1 MSTAVV
7 TAASPTTGQPLT
19 LPSRAS
25 ATHLPS
31 FDHPSQPQQQQLL
44 FQPRCEEGVTYSK
57 ENHGTVHYRFYLPHA
72 ISVAVAPVKVHLV
85 KRGGCIVPMAS
96 IGVAVPMTRQQD
108 GVWVGTMFAPVGLQ
122 CVVLMVDGSPVLTPH
137 LSIGYLH
144 GLQRANYVDVPPSNP
159 KVCIYAPRSSVEHGT
174 VAHNYVTSF
183 TMDTIEE
190 VLIYVPP
197 SYHKAGSATRRYPV
211 LYLLHD
217 DREQA
222 ICCVQQGKVNVIADN
237 LIASGAM
244 REMIIVMKS
253 SVCSSPDGEC
263 LPYDTARMC
272 EDLTEDIIPYID
284 NHYRT
289 EADRD
294 NRAIAGLCMG
304 SVQASRLCMTRHDLF
319 AYAGVFSGLLHTSWS
334 GTGADDD
341 HIDALRSDPEA
352 FQASMKVLF
361 RCIGDGDTLRPLFK
375 ADDALLAELGV
386 ACERRVYTGS
396 NSWQVWRQAAADF
409 LPMLFK
415 DLNSPSRR

>member
-1 MSTAVV
+1 MSTVVV
-7 TAASPTTGQPLT
+7 TAASPTSAQPLA
-19 LPSRAS
+19 LPSRTS

-31 FDHPSQPQQQQLL
+31 FDQPAEPQQQLL
-44 FQPRCEEGVTYSK
+44 FQTCCEEGVTYSK
-57 ENHGTVHYRFYLPHA
+57 DSHGTVDYRFYFPHA
-72 ISVAVAPVKVHLV
+72 SSVAVAPVKVHLV
-85 KRGGCIVPMAS
+85 EKGGCTVPVAS
-96 IGVAVPMTRQQD
+96 IGVAAPMARHQD
-108 GVWVGTMFAPVGLQ
+108 GVWVGATSAPVGLQ

-144 GLQRANYVDVPPSNP
+144 GLQRANYIDVPPPNP
-159 KVCIYAPRSSVEHGT
+159 SPCIYALRPSVEHGT
-174 VAHNYVTSF
+174 VSHGYVTSY
-183 TMDTIEE
+183 TMDTTEE

-197 SYHKAGSATRRYPV
+197 SYHKAGNATRRYPV

-217 DREQA
+217 DREQV
-222 ICCVQQGKVNVIADN
+222 INCIQHGKANVIADN

-253 SVCSSPDGEC
+253 SVCSNSNGEC
-263 LPYDTARMC
+263 PPCDAARMC

-304 SVQASRLCMTRHDLF
+304 SIHASRLCMTRHDLF

-334 GTGADDD
+334 GIGADD
-341 HIDALRSDPEA
+341 HIEALRRDPVA

-361 RCIGDGDTLRPLFK
+361 RCIGDDDTFRVLFEV
-375 ADDALLAELGV
+375 DDALLAELGV
-386 ACERRVYTGS
+386 PCERRVYTGS
-396 NSWQVWRQAAADF
+396 YSWQVWRQAAADF

-415 DLNSPSRR
+415 DLNSPCRH